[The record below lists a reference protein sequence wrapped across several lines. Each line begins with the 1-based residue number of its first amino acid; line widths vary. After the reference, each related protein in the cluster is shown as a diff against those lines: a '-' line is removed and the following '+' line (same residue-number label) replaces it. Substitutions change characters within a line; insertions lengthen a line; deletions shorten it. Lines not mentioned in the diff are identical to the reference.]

1 MRKTILIAGATGNL
15 GGRIVD
21 ALLKQDAN
29 VRAVARAESEPK
41 KVGALKDKGVQVV
54 QADLLDKNKIAKV
67 CAGADCVVSAL
78 SGLRETVIDTQRALL
93 DAAVEAK
100 VPRFIPSVFS
110 LDFANLVPGTNR
122 NLDLRREFESYLDD
136 APIATTSI
144 FNGAFMDL
152 LTTDMPLIL
161 FKFRRILYWGAPN
174 VKMDLT
180 TMDDVAEYTARAA
193 IDTDTP
199 RRLRIAGDTVS
210 AADVKKIVSKV
221 TSKRFHL
228 LRAGSIS
235 LLNVIINIAQ
245 FFSPA
250 KNKLYPAWQGM
261 QYMRDMM
268 EGRAEFNAHDNN
280 RYSDMRWTSVEK
292 FLAAQNVKIK

>member
-1 MRKTILIAGATGNL
+1 MRTTILIAGATGNL

-21 ALLKQDAN
+21 ALLKKDAN
-29 VRAVARAESEPK
+29 VWAVARTESEPK

-54 QADLLDKNKIAKV
+54 QADLLDKNKIAEV
-67 CAGADCVVSAL
+67 CAGADCVVSAV
-78 SGLRETVIDTQRALL
+78 SGLRETVIDTQKVLL

-110 LDFANLVPGTNR
+110 LDFANLVTGTNR
-122 NLDLRREFESYLDD
+122 NLDLRREFESYVDD

-144 FNGAFMDL
+144 HNGAFMDL

-161 FKFRRILYWGAPN
+161 FKFRRILYWGAPT

-180 TMDDVAEYTARAA
+180 TMDDVAEYTARVA

-210 AADVKKIVSKV
+210 AADLKKIVSKV

-235 LLNVIINIAQ
+235 LLNVIINLAQ

-268 EGRAEFNAHDNN
+268 EGRAELNAHDNN